1 MRGRTLGA
9 LAAMLILAVAVPASG
24 QTSSGQTANER
35 TVDPATVAQAS
46 NPPTAEAYLAQRTRY
61 GIRHHVLPA
70 AGKAIVGA
78 KIVEVR
84 GIVKGTVTTP
94 NEISLIFD
102 WEGTEPMS
110 MAVTE
115 LPAWL
120 QGDEVPIRA
129 IARLQRD
136 PRSNALQ
143 LSLIFAAPIG
153 LVPDLKPPTPPAK
166 PTAKPGAKKPT
177 RNTKPAASRSAT
189 RAIRPGENIGR
200 VALAESQALPYY
212 VAFVRGQ
219 NPSLSE
225 AAATKIARNVIYQ
238 CVTQGVDARL
248 VMAVV
253 LVESGFDPF
262 AVSKSGA
269 RGLGQLMSGTASDLG
284 VDNRFDIEQNVYGLV
299 RYLRKQLE
307 TYIRQTNDHGKALQ
321 LALAAYN
328 AGPGAVK
335 KYGGIPPYRETVNY
349 VRKITAIYAKL
360 CGAK

>member
-1 MRGRTLGA
+1 M
-9 LAAMLILAVAVPASG
+9 
-24 QTSSGQTANER
+24 
-35 TVDPATVAQAS
+35 
-46 NPPTAEAYLAQRTRY
+46 
-61 GIRHHVLPA
+61 
-70 AGKAIVGA
+70 
-78 KIVEVR
+78 
-84 GIVKGTVTTP
+84 
-94 NEISLIFD
+94 
-102 WEGTEPMS
+102 
-110 MAVTE
+110 
-115 LPAWL
+115 
-120 QGDEVPIRA
+120 
-129 IARLQRD
+129 
-136 PRSNALQ
+136 
-143 LSLIFAAPIG
+143 SLIFASPIG
-153 LVPDLKPPTPPAK
+153 LVPDLKPPAPVKAASKPPAK
-166 PTAKPGAKKPT
+166 PVSKSGRT
-177 RNTKPAASRSAT
+177 TKPAASRSAN
-189 RAIRPGENIGR
+189 RAIRPSENIGR
-200 VALAESQALPYY
+200 VSLAESQALPYY
-212 VAFVRGQ
+212 VAFVRSQ

-284 VDNRFDIEQNVYGLV
+284 VDNRFDIEQNVYGMV